1 MEIYLG
7 TIASSDISEMR
18 RMSVGTYVECG
29 SIDGDRRRAAGIDQA
44 TSVMTFD
51 YADRNSRVV

>member
-1 MEIYLG
+1 MLIGIY
-7 TIASSDISEMR
+7 AER
-18 RMSVGTYVECG
+18 G

-51 YADRNSRVV
+51 YTDRNSRVV